1 MPYHQ
6 FTITIS
12 DTLKL
17 PAASCSESSILKEQ
31 IGYSNRSLTP
41 QQATGNALTPGFKD
55 LLISR
60 LMDLGSLGIIE
71 NDASIIA
78 YFPETAS
85 PGMIKDELSLF
96 QALIEKSG
104 DRQQLTVEYELLPE
118 TDWNESW
125 KKGFTPIDVGER
137 FVILPPW
144 ERPSGSRIPL
154 IIDPGMA
161 FGTGHHETTRSCLVL
176 MERYAGAVKAERFLD
191 LGTGTGLLAMAALAL
206 GFRSVVGIDTDPLAI
221 EASRRNMALNNAER
235 IELIEG
241 GIEKCKGGFDMIA
254 ANLISGTLVQ
264 LSSEIAA
271 RLVPDGIVIMSGIL
285 KGQDDEVVEAA
296 KNSGLVRVERLYDGK
311 WVSLACRR

>member
-1 MPYHQ
+1 MIRCTFKAAMPYHQ
-6 FTITIS
+6 ITITI
-12 DTLKL
+12 
-17 PAASCSESSILKEQ
+17 PEQ
-31 IGYSNRSLTP
+31 
-41 QQATGNALTPGFKD
+41 FKD
-55 LLISR
+55 PLLR
-60 LMDLGSLGIIE
+60 KLAELGSLGSLDQGHTIT
-71 NDASIIA
+71 A
-78 YFPETAS
+78 YFPAAA
-85 PGMIKDELSLF
+85 PLGPIVGELQVISLLVN
-96 QALIEKSG
+96 AAEHDIPVRIEHS
-104 DRQQLTVEYELLPE
+104 LLPD

-137 FVILPPW
+137 FTILPPW

-161 FGTGHHETTRSCLVL
+161 FGTGHHETTQSCLVL
-176 MERYAGAVKAERFLD
+176 MEKYAGAVKAERFLD

-206 GFRSVVGIDTDPLAI
+206 GFRTVVAVDTDPLAI

-241 GIEKCKGGFDMIA
+241 GIDKCEGGFDMIA

-264 LSSEIAA
+264 LAGEIAS
-271 RLVPDGIVIMSGIL
+271 RLVPAGIVIMSGIL

-296 KNSGLVRVERLYDGK
+296 KNSGLDCIERLFDGK

>member
-6 FTITIS
+6 FTLAVS
-12 DTLKL
+12 DT
-17 PAASCSESSILKEQ
+17 
-31 IGYSNRSLTP
+31 
-41 QQATGNALTPGFKD
+41 FKD
-55 LLISR
+55 PLISR
-60 LMDLGSLGIIE
+60 LMDLGSLGII
-71 NDASIIA
+71 DQDSSIVS
-78 YFPETAS
+78 YFLETTS
-85 PGMIKDELSLF
+85 PATIKNELLLI

-104 DRQQLTVEYELLPE
+104 DRQRLSFDYTILPE

-125 KKGFTPIDVGER
+125 KKGFTSIDVGEL
-137 FVILPPW
+137 FAILPPW

-176 MERYAGAVKAERFLD
+176 MERYAGAVKLDRFLD

-206 GFRSVVGIDTDPLAI
+206 GFRSVVGVDTDPLAI
-221 EASRRNMALNNAER
+221 EVSRRNIELNKAEK

-241 GIEKCKGGFDMIA
+241 GIDRCEGNYDMIT

-264 LSSEIAA
+264 LSGEIAS
-271 RLVPDGIVIMSGIL
+271 RLVPAGIVIMSGIL
-285 KGQDDEVVEAA
+285 KGQDDEVVAAA
-296 KNSGLVRVERLYDGK
+296 KNSGLGCIERLFDGK